1 MISTVIIDEQ
11 TPKLKHLQSRIKN
24 LLPQIEVRGVATC
37 LQEYK
42 QLEHQHQ
49 PELVFVNP
57 HLLSTTEVT
66 PGFFVDKGKAFIC
79 ISDSLDFAN
88 KPCFWEAVGYL
99 KRPLVDREL
108 MLAVEKAKAHLA
120 AQTKSSP
127 PPKES
132 RLVGIPTMEG
142 FEVIMVDNIVRCEGL
157 QKCTRIVTHE
167 KSDIISSYNIG
178 EFKKL
183 LMPYGLF
190 FCPHRSHLINIYCVQ
205 KFKKAGAISLK
216 NGTEVPLAKNRKEEF
231 LGHINHF

>member
-11 TPKLKHLQSRIKN
+11 TPKLKHLQSRISN
-24 LLPQIEVRGVATC
+24 LLPQLKVRGVAAC
-37 LQEYK
+37 LQEYQ
-42 QLEHQHQ
+42 QLVNRYQ

-57 HLLSTTEVT
+57 HLLGATEVSSE
-66 PGFFVDKGKAFIC
+66 FFIDKEKAFIC

-99 KRPLVDREL
+99 KRPLIDQEL
-108 MLAVEKAKAHLA
+108 LLAVEKAKAHLA
-120 AQTKSSP
+120 SQTKP
-127 PPKES
+127 APTTAES

-142 FEVIMVDNIVRCEGL
+142 FEVIKVENIVRCEGL

-231 LGHINHF
+231 LAHINHF